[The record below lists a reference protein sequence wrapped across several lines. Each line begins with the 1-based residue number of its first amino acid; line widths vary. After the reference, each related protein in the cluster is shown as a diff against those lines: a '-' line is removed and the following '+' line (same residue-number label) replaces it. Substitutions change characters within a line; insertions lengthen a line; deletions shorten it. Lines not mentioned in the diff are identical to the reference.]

1 MNINQLSKIIK
12 DKLLKDILIEKYD
25 LIDNSY
31 LHKGHKGNEQGKY
44 HIKLI
49 ISSNKL
55 KTLNRL
61 EANKRIHRILENEI
75 KLYIHSIQIE
85 FI

>member
-61 EANKRIHRILENEI
+61 EANKRIYRILENEI